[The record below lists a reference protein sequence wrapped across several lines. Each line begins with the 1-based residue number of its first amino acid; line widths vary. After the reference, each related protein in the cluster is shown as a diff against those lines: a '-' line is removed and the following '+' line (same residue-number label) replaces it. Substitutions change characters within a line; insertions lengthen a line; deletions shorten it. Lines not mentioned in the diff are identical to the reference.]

1 MKIDKLFPSKYLKS
15 SDIEEAGGELILTI
29 ADVGVER
36 MQSGDSKPVVAFE
49 DEKPLVLNVTN
60 KNTIKG
66 LYGDETD
73 LWKGKRISLHVQ
85 SVTFR
90 GEAVAGI
97 RVKDEI
103 PQPVAATGTDDDI
116 PF

>member
-1 MKIDKLFPSKYLKS
+1 MNIDKLYPSKYLKS

-29 ADVGVER
+29 TEVGVER
-36 MQSGDSKPVVAFE
+36 MQGGDSKPVIAFE
-49 DEKPLVLNVTN
+49 GEKPLVLNVTN

-73 LWKGKRISLHVQ
+73 HWKGKKISLHVEN
-85 SVTFR
+85 VTFR
-90 GEAVAGI
+90 GESVAGI

-103 PQPVAATGTDDDI
+103 PELVAATGTDDDL

>member
-15 SDIEEAGGELILTI
+15 SDIEDAGGELILTI

-36 MQSGDSKPVVAFE
+36 MQGGDNKPVVAFRE
-49 DEKPLVLNVTN
+49 DKPLVLNVTN

-66 LYGDETD
+66 LYGDETGG
-73 LWKGKRISLHVQ
+73 WKGKKISLHLEA
-85 SVTFR
+85 VTFA
-90 GEAVAGI
+90 GKPVAGI
-97 RVKDEI
+97 RVTDEI
-103 PQPVAATGTDDDI
+103 PEPVAATGTDDDV